1 VAGPTVA
8 RRWPTP
14 EWRTDTDSLRGAD
27 VAKKP
32 PISRVP
38 SAVGAIP
45 VVGDL
50 VRSADQQARWMQEM
64 LEQNARLIGQFPAT
78 MKSFNDALE
87 RFNQT
92 VGRLDAAVTRIE
104 SASRTLTGPLEKAAG
119 ALDPQALREIP
130 ETLEALRRETV
141 PALRAAVDTQRQVAV
156 LQGTIERIV
165 TVVSDLPGAGLLR
178 RRSTG
183 RDADAGRPRPEPAA
197 GEVRPDS

>member
-1 VAGPTVA
+1 MAGPTVG
-8 RRWPTP
+8 RRCSSPVQ
-14 EWRTDTDSLRGAD
+14 RTDTEQNASLG

-32 PISRVP
+32 PTSRVP

-119 ALDPQALREIP
+119 ALDPQTLREIP

-141 PALRAAVDTQRQVAV
+141 PALRAAVDTQRQVAA

-165 TVVSDLPGAGLLR
+165 TVIADLPGAGLLR
-178 RRSTG
+178 RRTTG
-183 RDADAGRPRPEPAA
+183 RDAGAGRPRPEPTAD
-197 GEVRPDS
+197 ETHPDS

>member
-1 VAGPTVA
+1 MA
-8 RRWPTP
+8 
-14 EWRTDTDSLRGAD
+14 S
-27 VAKKP
+27 KP
-32 PISRVP
+32 STSRVP

-119 ALDPQALREIP
+119 ALDPQALRDIP

-156 LQGTIERIV
+156 LQGTIER
-165 TVVSDLPGAGLLR
+165 VVAVIAELPGAGLLR
-178 RRSTG
+178 RRATG
-183 RDADAGRPRPEPAA
+183 RDAEPGRPRPESPT
-197 GEVRPDS
+197 GEARPDR